1 MSEAIAV
8 KDADE
13 RRERKPW
20 SEPKLTAFD
29 IVDSTGNTGGV
40 QGDDGFGS

>member
-1 MSEAIAV
+1 MSEAISVEGAE
-8 KDADE
+8 E

-20 SEPKLTAFD
+20 SEPKLMAFD
-29 IVDSTGNTGGV
+29 IVDSTGNDGGV